1 MPIFADACRRSYFEL
16 GLPVATTD
24 EGSGTHASRFSLPAV
39 QLPHQASGHERVGIS
54 LVEKGRV
61 INLSFR
67 SVKVPRVVQMR
78 VMAVKKS
85 RKRLVMC
92 FLSHFKCIYS
102 S

>member
-24 EGSGTHASRFSLPAV
+24 EGSGTHASRFSLPAA
-39 QLPHQASGHERVGIS
+39 QLPKASGHERVGIS

-67 SVKVPRVVQMR
+67 SVKSP
-78 VMAVKKS
+78 KS
-85 RKRLVMC
+85 GADASYGCEKVEKT
-92 FLSHFKCIYS
+92 FGYVFFVTF
-102 S
+102 

>member
-1 MPIFADACRRSYFEL
+1 MPIFADACRCSYFEL

-24 EGSGTHASRFSLPAV
+24 EGSGIHASRFSLPAA

-67 SVKVPRVVQMR
+67 SVKSP
-78 VMAVKKS
+78 KS
-85 RKRLVMC
+85 GADASYDCEKVEKSFC
-92 FLSHFKCIYS
+92 YVFFVTF
-102 S
+102 

>member
-24 EGSGTHASRFSLPAV
+24 EGSGTHASRFSLPAA

-67 SVKVPRVVQMR
+67 SVKSP
-78 VMAVKKS
+78 KS
-85 RKRLVMC
+85 GADASYGCEKVEKT
-92 FLSHFKCIYS
+92 FGYVFSVTF
-102 S
+102 